1 MTNLTYNLTRQQA
14 AQILGIST
22 RTLDRRIRKGILSY
36 KKQWKVVLLSEEEVL
51 AYKKKMSSNW
61 ENNVV
66 YQWAVVAENTWNEN
80 VLAVYQDLE
89 EKLNENFS
97 KFLKLLEEKDKLI
110 ESKNKIIFALQHKLG
125 EYESK
130 LKNMIALPDYTKEK
144 EKILLEKE
152 RLEIENKT
160 LLESL
165 KREKIYKYIFV
176 FISIILLLI
185 VIFLNVR

>member
-66 YQWAVVAENTWNEN
+66 YQWAVVSENTWNEN

-97 KFLKLLEEKDKLI
+97 QFLKLLEEKDKLI

>member
-1 MTNLTYNLTRQQA
+1 
-14 AQILGIST
+14 
-22 RTLDRRIRKGILSY
+22 
-36 KKQWKVVLLSEEEVL
+36 
-51 AYKKKMSSNW
+51 
-61 ENNVV
+61 
-66 YQWAVVAENTWNEN
+66 
-80 VLAVYQDLE
+80 LAVYQDLE

>member
-51 AYKKKMSSNW
+51 AYKKKMSSTW
-61 ENNVV
+61 EDNVV
-66 YQWAVVAENTWNEN
+66 YQWAVVSENTWNEN